1 MKLQHNRVLRFAGGT
16 ELRGLSLDSIL
27 QSSLSAPLEGPAAQA
42 SADLLLSCIHGK
54 PDPAVQLATI
64 LQQLVE
70 MPSDYTADATANI
83 ASAVSEITGK
93 ADAGD
98 NAEATEQ
105 QADAAPHP
113 GQVLAL
119 LLVQQL
125 LSSLQQASQVLQ
137 WQCDELDALACQL
150 VDMHS
155 RSSPEVSR
163 KYSQAGAQQQT
174 GSDASGLAAVAENV
188 ASAALSGDAASSG
201 NEAGQIKPSSGHQEP
216 HMPQTAPGGGSML
229 GDMEEWHKQL
239 QKKLELER
247 QPAHLE
253 LPTFDDT
260 GYPSAQL
267 LGLLI
272 KGKGTT
278 SLLSDAV
285 VQKILSQLQE
295 ALRQSGTEHSHSR
308 DICYSLRDCTVSFTA
323 KLDMHSQPVIIYTV
337 ASIKH
342 PRHQLPTKACHAH
355 PRLCQLLTH
364 MSPHFNLSLRQN
376 QQQYQSCRS
385 RDCPG
390 FCDS

>member
-27 QSSLSAPLEGPAAQA
+27 QSSLSAPLEGPAAHA
-42 SADLLLSCIHGK
+42 NAELLLSCIHGK
-54 PDPAVQLATI
+54 PDPAVELATI
-64 LQQLVE
+64 LQQLVQ
-70 MPSDYTADATANI
+70 MPSDYIADASANI
-83 ASAVSEITGK
+83 ASAVSETTGK
-93 ADAGD
+93 ADAGGD
-98 NAEATEQ
+98 AEATEQ
-105 QADAAPHP
+105 QADAAPPP

-174 GSDASGLAAVAENV
+174 GSDAAALAAVAENV
-188 ASAALSGDAASSG
+188 ASAALNRDAASSG
-201 NEAGQIKPSSGHQEP
+201 NEASQIKPSSGDQEP
-216 HMPQTAPGGGSML
+216 HTPQTPRGGGSML
-229 GDMEEWHKQL
+229 DMKEWHKQL
-239 QKKLELER
+239 QKELELER

-253 LPTFDDT
+253 MPTFDNT

-285 VQKILSQLQE
+285 VQKMLSQLQE
-295 ALRQSGTEHSHSR
+295 TL
-308 DICYSLRDCTVSFTA
+308 
-323 KLDMHSQPVIIYTV
+323 
-337 ASIKH
+337 
-342 PRHQLPTKACHAH
+342 AH
-355 PRLCQLLTH
+355 PGIH
-364 MSPHFNLSLRQN
+364 NYNLMTSITLSQTD
-376 QQQYQSCRS
+376 QSASVQC
-385 RDCPG
+385 
-390 FCDS
+390 